1 MRPLK
6 CAGSADTVGAEN
18 PEAPGKAQETQPQ
31 AGLRT
36 RAQDLQNMSRFGLAR
51 GRATG
56 CVPRQRRRHPR
67 RLHPFFSSLSAGG
80 DGKKAF
86 FGPDRTV
93 PDRGRCRC
101 AGGCAAVGAFAP
113 RRTVSASLQRPRS
126 RRRHRRARHP
136 RALRRISRP
145 SGARAVIRAFD
156 AFSLPLLRWF
166 DPEDAHRLAI
176 QGLRLLPP
184 IRARP
189 DDAKLAV
196 RAFGLNFPN
205 PIGMAAG
212 VDKSAEVP
220 DALLRLGFGFVE
232 VGTVTPKP
240 QSGNPR
246 PRLFRLDRD
255 EAVINRMGFNND
267 GGEAV
272 LRRLASRASQG
283 GIVGVNVGA
292 NKDSPDRVA
301 DYVKLIETFAP
312 VASYF
317 TVNVPSPNTPGLR
330 NLQQSAQLDD
340 LLAKVIDARERV
352 RNNAGDSPVLLK
364 VAPDLSLAEL
374 DDVVHIARSRRVD
387 GMIVANT
394 TLARPSTLREQN
406 RAREQ
411 GGLSG
416 RPLFRLSTRMVAET
430 YVRAEGAFPL
440 IGVGGIDTGGA
451 ALTKIRA
458 GASLIQLYSSLIY
471 KGLGLVED
479 IKNDLASTLLRT
491 GRDSLSEI
499 VGADA
504 ATITAE
510 DWPV

>member
-1 MRPLK
+1 M
-6 CAGSADTVGAEN
+6 
-18 PEAPGKAQETQPQ
+18 
-31 AGLRT
+31 
-36 RAQDLQNMSRFGLAR
+36 
-51 GRATG
+51 
-56 CVPRQRRRHPR
+56 
-67 RLHPFFSSLSAGG
+67 
-80 DGKKAF
+80 
-86 FGPDRTV
+86 
-93 PDRGRCRC
+93 
-101 AGGCAAVGAFAP
+101 
-113 RRTVSASLQRPRS
+113 
-126 RRRHRRARHP
+126 
-136 RALRRISRP
+136 
-145 SGARAVIRAFD
+145 IRAFD

-166 DPEDAHRLAI
+166 DPEDAHRMAI

-184 IRARP
+184 IRQKP
-189 DDAKLAV
+189 DDSKLAV

-212 VDKSAEVP
+212 FDKSAEAP

-232 VGTVTPKP
+232 IGSVTPKP
-240 QSGNPR
+240 QVGNPR
-246 PRLFRLDRD
+246 PRLFRLERD

-267 GGEAV
+267 GAEVV
-272 LRRLASRASQG
+272 LRRLAARAHQG

-317 TVNVPSPNTPGLR
+317 TVNVSSPNTPGLR

-352 RNNAGDSPVLLK
+352 RTNAGDSPVLLK
-364 VAPDLSLAEL
+364 IAPDLSLAEL
-374 DDVVHIARSRRVD
+374 DDVVQIARSRRVD

-394 TLARPSTLREQN
+394 TLARPSTLRETN
-406 RAREQ
+406 RAKEQ

-440 IGVGGIDTGGA
+440 IGVGGIDSGGA

-510 DWPV
+510 DWPVK

>member
-1 MRPLK
+1 
-6 CAGSADTVGAEN
+6 
-18 PEAPGKAQETQPQ
+18 
-31 AGLRT
+31 
-36 RAQDLQNMSRFGLAR
+36 
-51 GRATG
+51 
-56 CVPRQRRRHPR
+56 
-67 RLHPFFSSLSAGG
+67 
-80 DGKKAF
+80 
-86 FGPDRTV
+86 
-93 PDRGRCRC
+93 
-101 AGGCAAVGAFAP
+101 
-113 RRTVSASLQRPRS
+113 
-126 RRRHRRARHP
+126 
-136 RALRRISRP
+136 
-145 SGARAVIRAFD
+145 VIRAFD
-156 AFSLPLLRWF
+156 TFSLPILRWL

-184 IRARP
+184 LKPRT

-212 VDKSAEVP
+212 FDKNAEAP

-232 VGTVTPKP
+232 IGTVTPRP
-240 QSGNPR
+240 QVGNPR

-267 GGEAV
+267 GAEAV
-272 LRRLASRASQG
+272 LRRLASRANHG

-301 DYVKLIETFAP
+301 DYVQLIETFAP

-317 TVNVPSPNTPGLR
+317 TVNVSSPNTPGLR
-330 NLQQSAQLDD
+330 NLQQGHILDD

-352 RNNAGDSPVLLK
+352 REKAGDSPVLLK
-364 VAPDLSLAEL
+364 IAPDLSLAEL
-374 DDVVHIARSRRVD
+374 DEVVQVARSRRVD

-394 TLARPSTLREQN
+394 TVARPSSLRET
-406 RAREQ
+406 ARVKEQ

-430 YVRAEGAFPL
+430 YVRVEGAFPL
-440 IGVGGIDTGGA
+440 VGVGGIDSGGA
-451 ALTKIRA
+451 ALTKLRA
-458 GASLIQLYSSLIY
+458 GASLIQLYSSLTY
-471 KGLGLVED
+471 KGLSLIDD

-491 GRDSLSEI
+491 GRESLSEI

-510 DWPV
+510 DWPG

>member
-1 MRPLK
+1 M
-6 CAGSADTVGAEN
+6 
-18 PEAPGKAQETQPQ
+18 
-31 AGLRT
+31 
-36 RAQDLQNMSRFGLAR
+36 
-51 GRATG
+51 
-56 CVPRQRRRHPR
+56 
-67 RLHPFFSSLSAGG
+67 
-80 DGKKAF
+80 
-86 FGPDRTV
+86 
-93 PDRGRCRC
+93 
-101 AGGCAAVGAFAP
+101 
-113 RRTVSASLQRPRS
+113 
-126 RRRHRRARHP
+126 
-136 RALRRISRP
+136 
-145 SGARAVIRAFD
+145 IRAFD

-176 QGLRLLPP
+176 QGLKLLPP
-184 IRARP
+184 MRSRP

-212 VDKSAEVP
+212 FDKSAEAP

-240 QSGNPR
+240 QAGNPR
-246 PRLFRLDRD
+246 PRLFRLERD
-255 EAVINRMGFNND
+255 EAIVNRMGFNND
-267 GGEAV
+267 GAEAV
-272 LRRLASRASQG
+272 LRRLAARAHLG
-283 GIVGVNVGA
+283 GVVGVNVGA
-292 NKDSPDRVA
+292 NKDAADRID
-301 DYVKLIETFAP
+301 DYVKLIENFAP

-317 TVNVPSPNTPGLR
+317 TVNVSSPNTPGLR
-330 NLQQSAQLDD
+330 NLQQAAALDD
-340 LLAKVIDARERV
+340 LLAKVIDARERA
-352 RNNAGDSPVLLK
+352 RRSAGDSPVLLK
-364 VAPDLSLAEL
+364 IAPDLSLAEL
-374 DDVVHIARSRRVD
+374 DDVVHIARSRRID
-387 GMIVANT
+387 GMIVGNT
-394 TLARPSTLREQN
+394 TLARPSTLREQA

-416 RPLFRLSTRMVAET
+416 RPLFRLSTRMVAEA

-440 IGVGGIDTGGA
+440 IGVGGIDSGGA

-510 DWPV
+510 DWPLP

>member
-1 MRPLK
+1 M
-6 CAGSADTVGAEN
+6 
-18 PEAPGKAQETQPQ
+18 
-31 AGLRT
+31 
-36 RAQDLQNMSRFGLAR
+36 
-51 GRATG
+51 
-56 CVPRQRRRHPR
+56 
-67 RLHPFFSSLSAGG
+67 
-80 DGKKAF
+80 
-86 FGPDRTV
+86 
-93 PDRGRCRC
+93 
-101 AGGCAAVGAFAP
+101 
-113 RRTVSASLQRPRS
+113 
-126 RRRHRRARHP
+126 
-136 RALRRISRP
+136 
-145 SGARAVIRAFD
+145 IRAFD

-166 DPEDAHRLAI
+166 DPEDAHRMAI
-176 QGLRLLPP
+176 QGLKLLPP
-184 IRARP
+184 GRPRP

-212 VDKSAEVP
+212 FDKSAEAP

-232 VGTVTPKP
+232 IGTVTPKP

-246 PRLFRLDRD
+246 PRLFRLERD
-255 EAVINRMGFNND
+255 EAVINRMGFNNN
-267 GGEAV
+267 GAEAV
-272 LRRLASRASQG
+272 LRRLASRANHG

-292 NKDSPDRVA
+292 NKDSVDRVA
-301 DYVKLIETFAP
+301 DYVRLIETFAP

-317 TVNVPSPNTPGLR
+317 TVNVSSPNTPGLR
-330 NLQQSAQLDD
+330 NLQQAAALDD

-352 RNNAGDSPVLLK
+352 RQNAGDSPVLLK
-364 VAPDLSLAEL
+364 IAPDLSLNEL

-394 TLARPSTLREQN
+394 TIGRPSTLREQS

-440 IGVGGIDTGGA
+440 IGVGGIDSGGA

-471 KGLGLVED
+471 KGLGLVD
-479 IKNDLASTLLRT
+479 AIKNDLSSTLLRT

>member
-1 MRPLK
+1 
-6 CAGSADTVGAEN
+6 
-18 PEAPGKAQETQPQ
+18 
-31 AGLRT
+31 
-36 RAQDLQNMSRFGLAR
+36 
-51 GRATG
+51 
-56 CVPRQRRRHPR
+56 
-67 RLHPFFSSLSAGG
+67 
-80 DGKKAF
+80 
-86 FGPDRTV
+86 
-93 PDRGRCRC
+93 
-101 AGGCAAVGAFAP
+101 
-113 RRTVSASLQRPRS
+113 
-126 RRRHRRARHP
+126 
-136 RALRRISRP
+136 
-145 SGARAVIRAFD
+145 VIRAFD
-156 AFSLPLLRWF
+156 AVSLPLLRWF

-184 IRARP
+184 IRSRP

-212 VDKSAEVP
+212 FDKSAEAP

-232 VGTVTPKP
+232 IGSVTPKP
-240 QSGNPR
+240 QTGNPR
-246 PRLFRLDRD
+246 PRLFRLERD
-255 EAVINRMGFNND
+255 QAVINRMGFNND
-267 GGEAV
+267 GADAV
-272 LRRLASRASQG
+272 LRRLAVRAHHG

-292 NKDSPDRVA
+292 NKDSADRVA

-317 TVNVPSPNTPGLR
+317 TVNVSSPNTPGLR
-330 NLQQSAQLDD
+330 NLQQAAALDD
-340 LLAKVIDARERV
+340 LLAKVIEARERV
-352 RNNAGDSPVLLK
+352 RQNAGDTPVLLK
-364 VAPDLSLAEL
+364 IAPDLSLAEL
-374 DDVVHIARSRRVD
+374 DDVVHIARSRRID
-387 GMIVANT
+387 GMIVGNT
-394 TLARPSTLREQN
+394 TLARPSTLREQA

-430 YVRAEGAFPL
+430 YVRAERAFPL
-440 IGVGGIDTGGA
+440 VGVGGIDTGGA

-471 KGLGLVED
+471 KGLGLVGD

-491 GRDSLSEI
+491 GRDTLSEI

>member
-1 MRPLK
+1 M
-6 CAGSADTVGAEN
+6 
-18 PEAPGKAQETQPQ
+18 
-31 AGLRT
+31 
-36 RAQDLQNMSRFGLAR
+36 
-51 GRATG
+51 
-56 CVPRQRRRHPR
+56 
-67 RLHPFFSSLSAGG
+67 
-80 DGKKAF
+80 
-86 FGPDRTV
+86 
-93 PDRGRCRC
+93 
-101 AGGCAAVGAFAP
+101 
-113 RRTVSASLQRPRS
+113 
-126 RRRHRRARHP
+126 
-136 RALRRISRP
+136 
-145 SGARAVIRAFD
+145 IRAFD

-184 IRARP
+184 VRPRP
-189 DDAKLAV
+189 DDPKLAV

-205 PIGMAAG
+205 PVGMAAG
-212 VDKSAEVP
+212 FDKSAEAP

-232 VGTVTPKP
+232 IGTVTPKP
-240 QSGNPR
+240 QAGNPR
-246 PRLFRLDRD
+246 PRLFRLERD
-255 EAVINRMGFNND
+255 EAVVNRMGFNND
-267 GGEAV
+267 GADAV
-272 LRRLASRASQG
+272 LRRLAGRAHLG

-292 NKDSPDRVA
+292 NKDSADRVA

-317 TVNVPSPNTPGLR
+317 TVNVSSPNTPGLR
-330 NLQQSAQLDD
+330 NLQQAAALDD

-352 RNNAGDSPVLLK
+352 RQNAGDSPVLLK
-364 VAPDLSLAEL
+364 IAPDLSLTEL

-406 RAREQ
+406 RAKEQ

-440 IGVGGIDTGGA
+440 VGVGGIDSGGA

-471 KGLGLVED
+471 KGLGLVDD

>member
-1 MRPLK
+1 
-6 CAGSADTVGAEN
+6 
-18 PEAPGKAQETQPQ
+18 
-31 AGLRT
+31 
-36 RAQDLQNMSRFGLAR
+36 
-51 GRATG
+51 
-56 CVPRQRRRHPR
+56 
-67 RLHPFFSSLSAGG
+67 
-80 DGKKAF
+80 
-86 FGPDRTV
+86 
-93 PDRGRCRC
+93 
-101 AGGCAAVGAFAP
+101 
-113 RRTVSASLQRPRS
+113 
-126 RRRHRRARHP
+126 
-136 RALRRISRP
+136 
-145 SGARAVIRAFD
+145 VIRAFD

-166 DPEDAHRLAI
+166 DPEDAHRMAI

-184 IRARP
+184 MRPRP
-189 DDAKLAV
+189 DDPKLAV

-212 VDKSAEVP
+212 FDKSAEAP

-232 VGTVTPKP
+232 IGSVTPKP
-240 QSGNPR
+240 QAGNPR
-246 PRLFRLDRD
+246 PRLFRLERD
-255 EAVINRMGFNND
+255 EAVVNRMGFNND
-267 GGEAV
+267 GAEAV
-272 LRRLASRASQG
+272 LRRLAARAHLG

-292 NKDSPDRVA
+292 NKDADDRVA
-301 DYVKLIETFAP
+301 DYVRLIETFAP

-317 TVNVPSPNTPGLR
+317 TVNVSSPNTPGLR
-330 NLQQSAQLDD
+330 NLQQAAALDD

-352 RNNAGDSPVLLK
+352 RQNAGDSPVLLK
-364 VAPDLSLAEL
+364 IAPDLSLSEL

-394 TLARPSTLREQN
+394 TLARPSTLRETA

-440 IGVGGIDTGGA
+440 IGVGGIDSGGA

-510 DWPV
+510 DWPVQ

>member
-1 MRPLK
+1 
-6 CAGSADTVGAEN
+6 
-18 PEAPGKAQETQPQ
+18 
-31 AGLRT
+31 
-36 RAQDLQNMSRFGLAR
+36 
-51 GRATG
+51 
-56 CVPRQRRRHPR
+56 
-67 RLHPFFSSLSAGG
+67 
-80 DGKKAF
+80 
-86 FGPDRTV
+86 
-93 PDRGRCRC
+93 
-101 AGGCAAVGAFAP
+101 
-113 RRTVSASLQRPRS
+113 
-126 RRRHRRARHP
+126 
-136 RALRRISRP
+136 
-145 SGARAVIRAFD
+145 VIRAFD

-184 IRARP
+184 MRARP
-189 DDAKLAV
+189 DDPKLAV

-212 VDKSAEVP
+212 FDKSAEVP

-232 VGTVTPKP
+232 IGSVTPKP
-240 QSGNPR
+240 QVGNPR
-246 PRLFRLDRD
+246 PRLFRLERD
-255 EAVINRMGFNND
+255 EGVINRMGFNND
-267 GGEAV
+267 GAQAV
-272 LRRLASRASQG
+272 LRRLASRAHLG

-292 NKDSPDRVA
+292 NKDSDDRVA

-317 TVNVPSPNTPGLR
+317 TVNVSSPNTPGLR
-330 NLQQSAQLDD
+330 NLQQAAALDD

-352 RNNAGDSPVLLK
+352 RRNAGDSPVLLK
-364 VAPDLSLAEL
+364 IAPDLSLTEL
-374 DDVVHIARSRRVD
+374 DDVVHIARSRKVD

-394 TLARPSTLREQN
+394 TLARPSSLREQA
-406 RAREQ
+406 RAGEQ

-479 IKNDLASTLLRT
+479 IKSDLSSTLLRT